1 MNRRLFSSVLTIHF
15 LVLTATPVI
24 AQDDS
29 SMPGKGKAVTVAP
42 KKSEKSKAAPQTKLV
57 VGSEVNLSAVM
68 QAEWIQGEAPKSFEP
83 GKIYIFECWSTLC
96 GPCIGMIPHVN
107 ELHNKYYD
115 KGLRIYGMSVYE
127 NDKNEVVK
135 FVKKKGDG
143 MAYPVAFTG
152 GKGGAFETQWMKP
165 AGAKAIPHA
174 FIVRNGKLLEST
186 LASRLTDDLIE
197 TMLSGDEGAK
207 QAAATIFAAK
217 AHAEKV
223 RKLLQSIK
231 SARKNKD
238 TKTMTA
244 DIEKLKVVEPDN
256 PEILTEELW
265 VLMINEQWPAAVTA
279 LNEMPASWAKDSF
292 VSMIGLKAAR
302 RSPGYPANF
311 EKAFINSYSDYV
323 LKSEFLVGPNHFAC
337 LSILQW
343 QMGDKENAATT
354 ANKMLAATDAYS
366 YSSESYKVPYQRFA
380 KSVNEGTMPKF
391 SDLLKWQREAR
402 EKN

>member
-1 MNRRLFSSVLTIHF
+1 
-15 LVLTATPVI
+15 
-24 AQDDS
+24 
-29 SMPGKGKAVTVAP
+29 
-42 KKSEKSKAAPQTKLV
+42 
-57 VGSEVNLSAVM
+57 
-68 QAEWIQGEAPKSFEP
+68 
-83 GKIYIFECWSTLC
+83 
-96 GPCIGMIPHVN
+96 
-107 ELHNKYYD
+107 
-115 KGLRIYGMSVYE
+115 
-127 NDKNEVVK
+127 
-135 FVKKKGDG
+135 
-143 MAYPVAFTG
+143 
-152 GKGGAFETQWMKP
+152 
-165 AGAKAIPHA
+165 
-174 FIVRNGKLLEST
+174 
-186 LASRLTDDLIE
+186 
-197 TMLSGDEGAK
+197 
-207 QAAATIFAAK
+207 
-217 AHAEKV
+217 
-223 RKLLQSIK
+223 
-231 SARKNKD
+231 
-238 TKTMTA
+238 MTA